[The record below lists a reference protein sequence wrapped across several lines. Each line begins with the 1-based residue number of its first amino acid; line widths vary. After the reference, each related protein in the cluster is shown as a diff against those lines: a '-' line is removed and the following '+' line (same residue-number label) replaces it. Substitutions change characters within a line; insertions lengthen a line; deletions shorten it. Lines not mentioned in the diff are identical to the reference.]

1 LTHTPLAALRYPD
14 YRTLWIGLFV
24 STFGN
29 QFTTVAMAWQ
39 IYELT
44 DSPLQLGLLGLA
56 RGLPLVALLLVGGM
70 LADAVD
76 RRRFLILMQLTQFA
90 VTAWLGLVTY
100 QGAMSPAALYV
111 GSVLLGAL
119 TALEGPARQAII
131 PNLVPRADLTS
142 AIALNSTQRQAATIA
157 GPSVAGLMLAAGG
170 AAICYFGNAA
180 TLLGM
185 VGALLLIRG
194 QTQERHAGRAF
205 RLQSLGEGVQFVWN
219 NPVILA
225 LMALDFGQNFFGT
238 PRALFPVYARDILG
252 VGPEGLG
259 LLYAAASLGAIVVAV
274 GMSLVGNVRRA
285 GLIVL
290 IGVVIHAVCI
300 VLFAYSPVFW
310 FSVLMLAG
318 EGAGNAFS
326 AILRNTI
333 NQLLTPDDLR
343 GRVSSVNSM
352 FTNTGPQLGQFR
364 SGAVAEVLGPEM
376 SVFSGGIAILLLAG
390 MVAIQRPVR
399 DFELPTAERAPRPS

>member
-1 LTHTPLAALRYPD
+1 
-14 YRTLWIGLFV
+14 
-24 STFGN
+24 
-29 QFTTVAMAWQ
+29 
-39 IYELT
+39 
-44 DSPLQLGLLGLA
+44 
-56 RGLPLVALLLVGGM
+56 
-70 LADAVD
+70 
-76 RRRFLILMQLTQFA
+76 
-90 VTAWLGLVTY
+90 
-100 QGAMSPAALYV
+100 
-111 GSVLLGAL
+111 
-119 TALEGPARQAII
+119 
-131 PNLVPRADLTS
+131 
-142 AIALNSTQRQAATIA
+142 
-157 GPSVAGLMLAAGG
+157 
-170 AAICYFGNAA
+170 
-180 TLLGM
+180 M
-185 VGALLLIRG
+185 VGALLLIKG
-194 QTQERHAGRAF
+194 QTQERRDGRAF

-274 GMSLVGNVRRA
+274 GMSFVGNVRRA

-290 IGVVIHAVCI
+290 IGVAIHAVCI
-300 VLFAYSPVFW
+300 VLFAYSHVFW

-352 FTNTGPQLGQFR
+352 FTTTGPHLGQFR
-364 SGAVAEVLGPEM
+364 SGAVAEIVGPEM
-376 SVFSGGIAILLLAG
+376 SVFSGGIAILILVGL
-390 MVAIQRPVR
+390 VAAQRPVR
-399 DFELPTAERAPRPS
+399 DFELPTSERAPRPS